1 MKEVDDS
8 NIEKQALDI
17 PVVSVSYCE
26 WKRYDFGMMGFHDY
40 EYVTECGKNYDCDK
54 VKIENYCPNCG
65 GKIV

>member
-26 WKRYDFGMMGFHDY
+26 WKRYDFGM
-40 EYVTECGKNYDCDK
+40 
-54 VKIENYCPNCG
+54 IELS
-65 GKIV
+65 